1 MWVGGGG
8 GGGVCCSRLRV
19 LIWLRVLLVT
29 WTLMT
34 GGDLWSWASSS
45 ATFWA
50 VLVLSS
56 ISSKYLP
63 NPSTSLKSSLP
74 GDPVMVWPMACPR
87 ASLVGCGRMGE
98 MRLAW
103 DPAGVWAVWGGVEVT
118 GDGWYPLGG
127 VTGSLL
133 MKLMGRG
140 RGIGSTLGGAGSS
153 SQVTSWSW
161 KTLSSRSPSLTSS
174 MSSNWST
181 SQEAT
186 PESVRLAPLPCLVDF
201 LTAAA

>member
-98 MRLAW
+98 M
-103 DPAGVWAVWGGVEVT
+103 
-118 GDGWYPLGG
+118 
-127 VTGSLL
+127 SLSL
-133 MKLMGRG
+133 
-140 RGIGSTLGGAGSS
+140 
-153 SQVTSWSW
+153 SQHYIYLIFLY
-161 KTLSSRSPSLTSS
+161 KKEEEPS
-174 MSSNWST
+174 
-181 SQEAT
+181 
-186 PESVRLAPLPCLVDF
+186 PLPRVRPR
-201 LTAAA
+201 T